1 VDLPDEVREHCA
13 AVVAS
18 ARHVTIDPD
27 ALEAVEPGPAPGLD
41 PALHPLELPP
51 EDRARWV
58 LIWDAINFGSGWF
71 PTLRKRP
78 GRGGS
83 LSITLALT
91 EHVRAAGRPWTAAEL
106 RALTPAEVA
115 AALDQDPGHELIG
128 LYARALGE
136 LGHWLGDRPALE
148 AIEAAGGG
156 SAARLARAVADGMPM
171 WADRGFYK
179 RAQILPSDLALAG
192 VAAFSDLDRLT
203 LFADNLVPHVLRL
216 DGVLRLD
223 PALAARIDAGELIP
237 AGSAEETELR
247 AAAVHVAELLARR
260 LGVPPR
266 VLDGWLWH
274 RGQAARYKA
283 VPRPRT
289 RTTFY

>member
-18 ARHVTIDPD
+18 ARHVTIDAD

-41 PALHPLELPP
+41 PGLHPIELPP
-51 EDRARWV
+51 GDLARWV

-83 LSITLALT
+83 VSLTLALT

-106 RALTPAEVA
+106 RALTPAEVG
-115 AALDQDPGHELIG
+115 AALEQDPAHELIA
-128 LYARALGE
+128 LYARALNE
-136 LGHWLGDRPALE
+136 LGAWLGDRAARE

-179 RAQILPSDLALAG
+179 RAQIVASDLALAR
-192 VAAFSDLDRLT
+192 VAAFADLDRLT
-203 LFADNLVPHVLRL
+203 IFADNLVPHVLRV

-223 PALAARIDAGELIP
+223 PALAARIEAEELIP

-247 AAAVHVAELLARR
+247 AAAVHVGELLVRR

-266 VLDGWLWH
+266 VLDGWLWN
-274 RGQAARYKA
+274 RGQEPRYKA